1 MTKQSSTLI
10 IEPRGLVR
18 EALRSLMERHSH
30 CVIGAVGSV
39 LDINDAAV
47 STAPKV
53 TILATYS
60 AAGAASEVSAIKRL
74 WPGTKII
81 LLVEETSAAHFD
93 MLTSQID
100 ACMPLGVS
108 PDVFLGTLK
117 RVQETNFRILL
128 ISSSMG
134 APAPAVAHV
143 IPKPEPVAP
152 LVTRR
157 DANASNIIHQL
168 SDREL
173 QILKDIA
180 RGHSNK
186 MIARSYSLAEST
198 VKVHMK
204 SIMRKTRVANRTQAA
219 IWAMENG
226 YAALEKDA
234 A

>member
-1 MTKQSSTLI
+1 M
-10 IEPRGLVR
+10 
-18 EALRSLMERHSH
+18 
-30 CVIGAVGSV
+30 
-39 LDINDAAV
+39 
-47 STAPKV
+47 
-53 TILATYS
+53 ATYS
-60 AAGAASEVSAIKRL
+60 AAGAASEVSTVSSLAC
-74 WPGTKII
+74 GTKIYV
-81 LLVEETSAAHFD
+81 LVEETSAAHFD

-100 ACMPLGVS
+100 ACMPFGVS

-117 RVQETNFRILL
+117 RVRKPIFASLGKL
-128 ISSSMG
+128 IDAE
-134 APAPAVAHV
+134 APAPAVALG
-143 IPKPEPVAP
+143 IQIAWSRSP
-152 LVTRR
+152 LSRR
-157 DANASNIIHQL
+157 AARWITNNIIHQL